1 MRIVSNQTVAYGI
14 APTSNEL
21 AEIEMARRR
30 KARELALQMLYQQD
44 LNPGIDATVVRGM
57 IDEQLGDQALRDF
70 TWLLFGGVMERR
82 AALDAQ
88 IESTAENWSLERMAP
103 TDRNVLRLGAFE
115 ILDTDTPYQVA
126 IDEALELAKLFGTA
140 QSSQFVNGILDGL
153 VPRDGTDQETSDADA
168 V

>member
-1 MRIVSNQTVAYGI
+1 
-14 APTSNEL
+14 
-21 AEIEMARRR
+21 MARRR

-44 LNPGIDATVVRGM
+44 LNPEMDPAVVRGM
-57 IDEQLGDQALRDF
+57 IDEQISDQTLCDF
-70 TWLLFGGVMERR
+70 TWRLFGGVMERR

-88 IESTAENWSLERMAP
+88 IQSTAENWSLERMAP

-153 VPRDGTDQETSDADA
+153 IPRDGTDQESSDAAA